1 MNIRQK
7 FISYFEKNDHKLIQ
21 SSSLIPASDK
31 TLLFTNS
38 GMVQFKDI
46 FLGIKS
52 SKFDRAVTCQKCVR
66 AGGKHNDLDN
76 IGYTNRHHSFF
87 EMLGNFSFGDYF
99 KDKAIYFAWEFLTK
113 ELGLDESKLYISV
126 HKNDHEAAKIWL
138 NDIKIKK
145 DHIWY
150 LGDTDNFWQMGSTGP
165 CGPCSEIYYDLGDNL
180 KGSIPTKG
188 DPGDRYIEIWN
199 LVFTQYDRDSKGSLN
214 DLPKKCVDTGM
225 GLERIHAV
233 VERVTDNF
241 KTSLFRELEDHL
253 DSTLDLKKTN
263 YVIKKIIMDHCRSA
277 CFLISDGIIPSNEG
291 RGYVLRRIIRRATRY
306 LYNAGVKEP
315 FLYTCGNILKSTMG
329 STYNGLIDKESTI
342 KDTLKTEE
350 NNYLNTLSNGLELIN
365 KLTKSKNQLSGENI
379 FQLYDTYGF
388 PSEIVEEIAAEK
400 NIKLDLEGFKKL
412 MQNQKLQS
420 RKNSN
425 FEIEDTSFINKK
437 TTSSFMGYDKSTLS
451 SKVIEIYAHNQSIN
465 SFKALNT
472 SFMLVAKETPFYPEG
487 GGQISDT
494 GRIFNDNVK
503 IKVLNTQRV
512 NNLILHHVILEDGQ
526 IKVNDN
532 IELEIDINRRKKI
545 TINHSSTHLLHN
557 ALRHVLGEHVEQKGS
572 LVTDQSLRFDF
583 SHNKALTNDEIS
595 SIEKIISN
603 EIELDVL
610 SKQKVTSYKKAIDSG
625 ALAFFDEKYDD
636 DVRVISIGS
645 KSIELC
651 GGTHVANTSTI
662 RLFKIIS
669 ESSVSTGVRRVEA
682 VTGEEAYKL
691 YQSLFSDIKDLS
703 KTLNANPSDLKT
715 KIDLI
720 KNSEEKNSYLINDLN
735 KKVAN
740 LYYYKLIPTED
751 KASDTLF
758 FFEDCS
764 DLSADQIKLLGDS
777 IKSKNNN
784 SISVLVK
791 EDSNT
796 INCYVSVSKKCK
808 HRYNAKQIISELVS
822 KFSAKGGGSPTFGTS
837 VITDQKASV
846 LMKYIEE
853 FLKT

>member
-1 MNIRQK
+1 
-7 FISYFEKNDHKLIQ
+7 
-21 SSSLIPASDK
+21 
-31 TLLFTNS
+31 
-38 GMVQFKDI
+38 
-46 FLGIKS
+46 
-52 SKFDRAVTCQKCVR
+52 
-66 AGGKHNDLDN
+66 
-76 IGYTNRHHSFF
+76 
-87 EMLGNFSFGDYF
+87 
-99 KDKAIYFAWEFLTK
+99 
-113 ELGLDESKLYISV
+113 
-126 HKNDHEAAKIWL
+126 
-138 NDIKIKK
+138 
-145 DHIWY
+145 
-150 LGDTDNFWQMGSTGP
+150 
-165 CGPCSEIYYDLGDNL
+165 
-180 KGSIPTKG
+180 
-188 DPGDRYIEIWN
+188 
-199 LVFTQYDRDSKGSLN
+199 
-214 DLPKKCVDTGM
+214 
-225 GLERIHAV
+225 
-233 VERVTDNF
+233 
-241 KTSLFRELEDHL
+241 
-253 DSTLDLKKTN
+253 
-263 YVIKKIIMDHCRSA
+263 
-277 CFLISDGIIPSNEG
+277 
-291 RGYVLRRIIRRATRY
+291 
-306 LYNAGVKEP
+306 
-315 FLYTCGNILKSTMG
+315 MG

-437 TTSSFMGYDKSTLS
+437 TTSSFMGYDKSILS
-451 SKVIEIYAHNQSIN
+451 SKVIEIYADNQSIN
-465 SFKALNT
+465 SFKSLNT
-472 SFMLVAKETPFYPEG
+472 SFMLVTKETPFYPEG

-494 GRIFNDNVK
+494 GRIFNDYVK

-512 NNLILHHVILEDGQ
+512 NNLILHHVILENGQ

-532 IELEIDINRRKKI
+532 IELEIDVNRRKKI

-603 EIELDVL
+603 EIELDIL

-636 DVRVISIGS
+636 DVRVINIGS

-651 GGTHVANTSTI
+651 GGTHVTNTSTI

-720 KNSEEKNSYLINDLN
+720 KNSEEKNSSLINNLN

-837 VITDQKASV
+837 VITDQKATV

>member
-138 NDIKIKK
+138 NEIKIKK

-241 KTSLFRELEDHL
+241 KTSLFRELADHL

-315 FLYTCGNILKSTMG
+315 FLYTCGNILKNTMG

-437 TTSSFMGYDKSTLS
+437 TTSSFMGYDKSILS
-451 SKVIEIYAHNQSIN
+451 SKVIEIYADNQSIN
-465 SFKALNT
+465 SFKSLNT
-472 SFMLVAKETPFYPEG
+472 SFMLVTKETPFYPEG

-494 GRIFNDNVK
+494 GRIFNDYVK

-512 NNLILHHVILEDGQ
+512 NNLILHHVILENGQ

-532 IELEIDINRRKKI
+532 IELEIDVNRRKKI

-603 EIELDVL
+603 EIELDIL

-636 DVRVISIGS
+636 DVRVINIGS

-651 GGTHVANTSTI
+651 GGTHVTNTSTI

-720 KNSEEKNSYLINDLN
+720 KNSEEKNSSLINNLN

-837 VITDQKASV
+837 VITDQKATV